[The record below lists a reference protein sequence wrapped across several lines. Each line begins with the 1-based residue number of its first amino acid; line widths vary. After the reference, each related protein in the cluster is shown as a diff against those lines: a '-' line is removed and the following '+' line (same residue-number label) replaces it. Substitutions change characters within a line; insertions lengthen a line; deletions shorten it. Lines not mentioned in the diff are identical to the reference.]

1 MTTIE
6 VTPSTETDAP
16 LGTFTPPAGLIGASP
31 HRLDAWDKVTGR
43 TAYAGDMTMP
53 GMLHAKVLWSAHPH
67 AVVRNIDTSRAKA
80 LAGVHAVL
88 TADDVPGPNKY
99 GVAIIDQQVL
109 AKDKVRTVA
118 DAVAIVAA
126 ETEEIAEAALSLIV
140 VDYDVLTPVLSIEQA
155 MSPDAPEVHE
165 GGNILQHTKVRK
177 GDIERG
183 FAEAD
188 VIVESMYRTQSMDHM
203 PMEPEATLAFM
214 DAFGVLNVL
223 TATQYPYRDRRQIAP
238 NVGLPMNRVRV
249 AQSPTGGG
257 FGRKDDIT
265 TEIYAA
271 LLSVKTNR
279 PVRLVCTREESLIA
293 FTKRHP
299 MIIEYR
305 TGAKADGTLTAV
317 EATIKGD
324 TGPWA
329 SLGMYVV
336 KKAGIH
342 CTGPYYV
349 PNVKVD
355 TYTIYTNN
363 LASGA
368 YRGFGVLQ
376 AAVAHESQMDQ
387 VARKLHMSPVEFRL
401 KNCLKPGL
409 TTATGQTAREGT
421 GIEET
426 LNRIKQ
432 YMTDNNLD
440 WTTQP

>member
-1 MTTIE
+1 MTTTEAKPTIA
-6 VTPSTETDAP
+6 PETDAP
-16 LGTFTPPAGLIGASP
+16 LGLAPEGLIGTSP
-31 HRLDAWDKVTGR
+31 PRLDAWDKVTGR
-43 TAYAGDMTMP
+43 TVYTGDMSMP

-67 AVVRNIDTSRAKA
+67 ALIKGIDTTAARA
-80 LAGVHAVL
+80 LPGVHSVL
-88 TADDVPGPNKY
+88 TAADVMGPNKY
-99 GVAIIDQQVL
+99 GVAILDQQVL

-118 DAVAIVAA
+118 DAVALVAA
-126 ETEEIAEAALSLIV
+126 DSEEIAEAALSLIV
-140 VDYDVLTPVLSIEQA
+140 VDYEVLPGVFSVEEA
-155 MSPDAPEVHE
+155 MAPGAPQVHE
-165 GGNILQHTKVRK
+165 GGNVLQHTTVRK
-177 GDIERG
+177 GDIEAG
-183 FAEAD
+183 FAAAD
-188 VIVESMYRTQSMDHM
+188 VVVEGHYRTHSMDHM

-249 AQSPTGGG
+249 AQAPTGGG

-265 TEIYAA
+265 TEIYAS
-271 LLSVKTNR
+271 LLAVKTGR

-299 MIIEYR
+299 FVIDYR
-305 TGAKADGTLTAV
+305 TGAKSDGTITAV

-342 CTGPYYV
+342 CTGPYHV

-376 AAVAHESQMDQ
+376 AAVAHESQMDLL
-387 VARKLHMSPVEFRL
+387 ARRLHMSPIDLRL
-401 KNCLKPGL
+401 KNCLKDGL
-409 TTATGQTAREGT
+409 TTATGQRANAGA

-426 LNRIKQ
+426 LLRIKQ
-432 YMTDNNLD
+432 YMVEQGLEWNTDS
-440 WTTQP
+440 